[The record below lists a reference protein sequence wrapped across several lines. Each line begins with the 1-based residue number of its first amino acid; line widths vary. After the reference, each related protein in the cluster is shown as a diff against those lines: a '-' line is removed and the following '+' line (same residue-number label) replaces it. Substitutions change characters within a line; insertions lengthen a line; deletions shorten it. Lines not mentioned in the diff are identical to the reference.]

1 MPASRTLT
9 ALVHDDD
16 AADRDLISRQ
26 LRGDGF
32 KVDHFGPDD
41 CLVDSVRRH
50 GADICIVG
58 SSLGDLDA
66 FEIARRLRHQTSCGV
81 IVLSPRNDEVD
92 AVLALEMGADDF
104 VAKPIRPRE
113 LAARVRT
120 VLRRTIVTPAND
132 EGERPLPDDYLRR
145 IDDMG
150 ICAVEQTVEIA
161 GRQVPLTPMEYDVL
175 IVLAL
180 HLDRVLS
187 REQII
192 TEVRGKDW
200 AISDRVVDGIIYSL
214 RRKLFPDGSGARRI
228 RTVHGRGYML
238 VQSGT
243 AQDEPDE
250 PR

>member
-1 MPASRTLT
+1 MTASTTLT

-16 AADRDLISRQ
+16 AADRDLIARQ
-26 LRGDGF
+26 LRSDGF
-32 KVDHFGPDD
+32 HVDHFGPNE
-41 CLVDSVRRH
+41 CAVEAVKRH

-58 SSLGDLDA
+58 GALAGLDA
-66 FEIARRLRHQTSCGV
+66 FEIARRLRHQTACGV

-104 VAKPIRPRE
+104 VSKPIRPRE

-120 VLRRTIVTPAND
+120 VLRRTVVTPANGD
-132 EGERPLPDDYLRR
+132 GERPLPDDYLRR

-150 ICAVEQTVEIA
+150 ICAVEQSVQVA
-161 GRQVPLTPMEYDVL
+161 GRQVSLTPMEFDVL
-175 IVLAL
+175 VVLAL
-180 HLDRVLS
+180 HLNTVLS

-192 TEVRGKDW
+192 TKVRGKDW
-200 AISDRVVDGIIYSL
+200 AINDRVVDGIIYSL
-214 RRKLFPDGSGARRI
+214 RRKMFPDGTGAQRI

-243 AQDEPDE
+243 AQDEPGE
-250 PR
+250 PL